1 VSRFRRKHEDESADW
16 SGPPRELLRHVR
28 LFEGVDDKEL
38 GRIGGSFKERT
49 FNAGDVIAEEGSSGI
64 GFFVIESGTAKATH
78 GDIVI
83 AELGPGS
90 SFGEVALIDEG
101 PRSATVTAES
111 ELKCWGLS
119 AWEFRPLAET
129 NATVA
134 WNLAR
139 IVASYVRLAAG
150 ELDREIEGQ
159 AASGAA
165 QPPANAESPEA

>member
-1 VSRFRRKHEDESADW
+1 MRLGRHGHDEGDSA
-16 SGPPRELLRHVR
+16 SSELVDLLHHVR
-28 LFEGVDDKEL
+28 LFENVEKKEL
-38 GRIGGSFKERT
+38 ERIANSFKERT

-78 GDIVI
+78 GDLVI
-83 AELGPGS
+83 AELGPGA

-139 IVASYVRLAAG
+139 IVASYVRLATG
-150 ELDREIEGQ
+150 ELDKELER
-159 AASGAA
+159 
-165 QPPANAESPEA
+165 

>member
-1 VSRFRRKHEDESADW
+1 MSA
-16 SGPPRELLRHVR
+16 PIELLQHVR
-28 LFEGVDDKEL
+28 LFENVEKKDLE
-38 GRIGGSFKERT
+38 RIANSFKERT
-49 FNAGDVIAEEGSSGI
+49 FNPGDVIAEEGSSGI

-78 GDIVI
+78 GDTVI
-83 AELGPGS
+83 AELGPGA

-101 PRSATVTAES
+101 PRSATVTADS

-150 ELDREIEGQ
+150 ELDKAEG
-159 AASGAA
+159 
-165 QPPANAESPEA
+165 

>member
-1 VSRFRRKHEDESADW
+1 MRFGRHDDDEVSVDST
-16 SGPPRELLRHVR
+16 LLQLLGNVK
-28 LFEGVDDKEL
+28 LFANVEPKEL
-38 GRIGGSFKERT
+38 QRIAASFKERT

-78 GDIVI
+78 GDLVI
-83 AELGPGS
+83 AELGAGA

-101 PRSATVTAES
+101 PRSATVTAET

-139 IVASYVRLAAG
+139 IVASYVRLATG
-150 ELDREIEGQ
+150 ELDKEL
-159 AASGAA
+159 
-165 QPPANAESPEA
+165 ES

>member
-1 VSRFRRKHEDESADW
+1 MRFGRHDDDEVSVDSTLL
-16 SGPPRELLRHVR
+16 ELLGNVK
-28 LFEGVDDKEL
+28 LFANVEPKEL
-38 GRIGGSFKERT
+38 QRIAASFKERT

-78 GDIVI
+78 GDLVI
-83 AELGPGS
+83 AELGAGA

-101 PRSATVTAES
+101 PRSATVTAET

-139 IVASYVRLAAG
+139 IVASYVRLATG
-150 ELDREIEGQ
+150 ELDKEL
-159 AASGAA
+159 
-165 QPPANAESPEA
+165 ES

>member
-1 VSRFRRKHEDESADW
+1 MRLGRHGHDEGEGVNSKLVD
-16 SGPPRELLRHVR
+16 LLRHVR
-28 LFEGVDDKEL
+28 LFENVEGKDLE
-38 GRIGGSFKERT
+38 RIASSFKERT
-49 FNAGDVIAEEGSSGI
+49 FQAGDVIAEEGSSGI

-78 GDIVI
+78 GDLVI
-83 AELGPGS
+83 AELGPGA

-101 PRSATVTAES
+101 PRSATVTANT

-139 IVASYVRLAAG
+139 IVASYVRLATG
-150 ELDREIEGQ
+150 ELDKELER
-159 AASGAA
+159 
-165 QPPANAESPEA
+165 

>member
-1 VSRFRRKHEDESADW
+1 MRFRRHGDEDGDANVDSTLVQ
-16 SGPPRELLRHVR
+16 LLGNVK
-28 LFEGVDDKEL
+28 LFENVEQKEL
-38 GRIGGSFKERT
+38 ERIAGSFKERT
-49 FNAGDVIAEEGSSGI
+49 FNAGDVIAAEGSSGI

-78 GDIVI
+78 GELVI
-83 AELGPGS
+83 AELGAGA

-101 PRSATVTAES
+101 PRSATVTAET

-139 IVASYVRLAAG
+139 IVASYVRLATG
-150 ELDREIEGQ
+150 ELDKELE
-159 AASGAA
+159 
-165 QPPANAESPEA
+165 N

>member
-1 VSRFRRKHEDESADW
+1 MRFRRHDEDEAGGGYR
-16 SGPPRELLRHVR
+16 GPPIELLRNVR
-28 LFEGVDDKEL
+28 LFEGVEAKEL
-38 GRIGGSFKERT
+38 ERIGNSFKERT
-49 FNAGDVIAEEGSSGI
+49 FNAGDVIAQEGSSGI

-78 GDIVI
+78 GELVI
-83 AELGPGS
+83 AELGPGT

-139 IVASYVRLAAG
+139 IVASYVRLATG
-150 ELDREIEGQ
+150 ELDKELER
-159 AASGAA
+159 
-165 QPPANAESPEA
+165 

>member
-1 VSRFRRKHEDESADW
+1 MSA
-16 SGPPRELLRHVR
+16 PTELLQHVR
-28 LFEGVDDKEL
+28 LFHNVEKKDLE
-38 GRIGGSFKERT
+38 RIAQSFKERT
-49 FNAGDVIAEEGSSGI
+49 FGAGDVIAEEGSSGI

-78 GDIVI
+78 GDIVV

-101 PRSATVTAES
+101 PRSATVTADS

-134 WNLAR
+134 WNLAQ

-150 ELDREIEGQ
+150 ELDKEVKGRE
-159 AASGAA
+159 AA

>member
-1 VSRFRRKHEDESADW
+1 MSLLRRKHEDEEHEWD
-16 SGPPRELLRHVR
+16 GPPRALLEQVR
-28 LFEGVDDKEL
+28 LFKGVEDKDL
-38 GRIGGSFKERT
+38 ARIAASFKART
-49 FNAGDVIAEEGSSGI
+49 FGAGDVIAEEGSSGI
-64 GFFVIESGTAKATH
+64 GFFVIETGTAKATH
-78 GDIVI
+78 GDIVV

-134 WNLAR
+134 WNLAQ

-150 ELDREIEGQ
+150 ELDKELEKD
-159 AASGAA
+159 
-165 QPPANAESPEA
+165 

>member
-1 VSRFRRKHEDESADW
+1 MSLLRRKHEDEPEWD
-16 SGPPRELLRHVR
+16 GPPRELLQHVR
-28 LFEGVDDKEL
+28 LFKGVEEKEL
-38 GRIGGSFKERT
+38 ARIAASFKART
-49 FNAGDVIAEEGSSGI
+49 FNAGDVIAEEG
-64 GFFVIESGTAKATH
+64 TAKATH
-78 GDIVI
+78 GDIVV

-101 PRSATVTAES
+101 PRSATVTADS

-134 WNLAR
+134 WNLAQ

-150 ELDREIEGQ
+150 ELDKELEKD
-159 AASGAA
+159 
-165 QPPANAESPEA
+165 

>member
-1 VSRFRRKHEDESADW
+1 MRFRRHGDEEGDAKVDSTLVQ
-16 SGPPRELLRHVR
+16 LLGNVK
-28 LFEGVDDKEL
+28 LFENVEPKEL
-38 GRIGGSFKERT
+38 ERIAGSFKERT
-49 FNAGDVIAEEGSSGI
+49 FNAGDVIAAEGSSGI

-78 GDIVI
+78 GELVI
-83 AELGPGS
+83 AELGAGA

-101 PRSATVTAES
+101 PRSATVTAET

-139 IVASYVRLAAG
+139 IVASYVRLATG
-150 ELDREIEGQ
+150 ELDKEL
-159 AASGAA
+159 
-165 QPPANAESPEA
+165 ES

>member
-1 VSRFRRKHEDESADW
+1 MRLGRHGHDEGEGANSALVD
-16 SGPPRELLRHVR
+16 LLQHVR
-28 LFEGVDDKEL
+28 LFENVERKDLE
-38 GRIGGSFKERT
+38 RIANSFKERT
-49 FNAGDVIAEEGSSGI
+49 FQAGDVIAAEGSSGI

-78 GDIVI
+78 GELVI
-83 AELGPGS
+83 AELGPGA

-101 PRSATVTAES
+101 PRSATVTADT

-139 IVASYVRLAAG
+139 IVASYVRLATG
-150 ELDREIEGQ
+150 ELDKELER
-159 AASGAA
+159 
-165 QPPANAESPEA
+165 